1 MRRPLNEKQSLS
13 LTKQGLGTVFY
24 MLRYFITNS
33 SSATP

>member
-13 LTKQGLGTVFY
+13 LTKQGLGTAFY
-24 MLRYFITNS
+24 MLRYVTNS